1 MNLPKI
7 AQAVVSEY
15 ELRKHIIEIALSQVG
30 EKEYPAGSNKT
41 KYGEWFGLNGVAWCG
56 IFCSWVYAQAQATIM
71 SDPSAY
77 PELILK
83 GLGYS
88 KGFAGCQ
95 TAVEAFKKAGKVT
108 DTPQPGDLVFFNFD
122 SDVAYDHVGIFL
134 SNNNTGGILTIEG
147 NTSFGNQTNGGEVMR
162 RERRKE
168 KILFVNAI

>member
-7 AQAVVSEY
+7 AQEIVAEY
-15 ELRKHIIEIALSQVG
+15 ELRRHIIEIALSQVG

-56 IFCSWVYAQAQATIM
+56 IFCSWVYAQAQAKM

-95 TAVEAFKKAGKVT
+95 TAVEVFKKAGKVT
-108 DTPQPGDLVFFNFD
+108 DAPKSGDLVFFNFD
-122 SDVAYDHVGIFL
+122 SDVAYDHVGIYL
-134 SNNNTGGILTIEG
+134 TNSGGNTMYTIEG
-147 NTSFGNQTNGGEVMR
+147 NTSLANQTNGGEVMR